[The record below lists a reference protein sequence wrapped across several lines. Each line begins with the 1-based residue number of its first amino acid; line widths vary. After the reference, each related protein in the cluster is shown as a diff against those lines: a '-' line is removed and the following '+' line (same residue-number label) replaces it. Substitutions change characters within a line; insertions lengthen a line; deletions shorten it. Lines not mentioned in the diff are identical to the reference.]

1 MAKVLTEE
9 QWQVHQ
15 NRKKSKVI
23 EELLKSQDEHKNV
36 SGDVRK
42 TREKLPIY
50 DMRREII
57 RQIEERQII
66 IIEGEELDIFSPEFT
81 IFVFLN
87 I

>member
-66 IIEGEELDIFSPEFT
+66 IIEGEQVDIFLT
-81 IFVFLN
+81 
-87 I
+87 